1 MSKRITD
8 SQLLGELGET
18 AIKKLVLEMQFIYDP
33 RGRLEAGTDG
43 IIELRDPRSG
53 TPLGKLLG
61 VQVKATKDGQY
72 VRESDRSFEYLLR
85 PDDLKYWRGSN
96 IPVIIVVW
104 REIDGSAYWKDV
116 TDCVRGEER
125 RLKFSKEGDV
135 FDARC
140 VDRIGALTIDRRTPG
155 VYLPPLNQG
164 EEAIINLLR
173 IKLPDEVF
181 LASSPFGS
189 GRDAI
194 PELVKHDNT
203 RFDWVIRKR
212 RFVSFFDPKDYATRA
227 IVDLD
232 QVDAV
237 DTKLFA
243 LNDDLDDTND
253 VIDLL
258 RRTVERQTSGQLS
271 YLRKDRLFHFRA
283 TEINKSRSYRYV
295 ANVNETSARVVSAYA
310 NKKYPKGQGY
320 VRHHAANFRFERL
333 ADEWFLVVD
342 PTFYFTKD
350 GFQPHRFPE
359 ALLAGK
365 KRLERNAA
373 VRGQVMMWQ
382 HLLVESGKSE
392 AGLFDNDKPEPILGF
407 EALPLIQLSQAVPE
421 SSWTR
426 SDPRAKEME
435 SRDLFE
441 EGSPA

>member
-1 MSKRITD
+1 MAKRITD
-8 SQLLGELGET
+8 SQILGELGET

-43 IIELRDPRSG
+43 IIELRDAKSG
-53 TPLGKLLG
+53 APLGKLLG
-61 VQVKATKDGQY
+61 VQVKATGSGQY
-72 VRESDRSFEYLLR
+72 IRETDRSFEYLLK
-85 PDDLKYWRGSN
+85 PADLKYWYSSN

-104 REIDGSAYWKDV
+104 RQSDGTAYWKDV

-125 RLKFSKEGDV
+125 RLKFVKDADV

-140 VDRIGALTIDRRTPG
+140 ADRIGNLIIDRRTPG

-173 IKLPDEVF
+173 IKLPDKIF

-194 PELVKHDNT
+194 PELVKHVDT

-212 RFVSFFDPKDYATRA
+212 RFVSFFDPRDYATRA

-232 QVDAV
+232 QVDPI

-243 LNDDLDDTND
+243 FNDDLDDTNAA
-253 VIDLL
+253 IDLL

-271 YLRKDRLFHFRA
+271 YLRKERLFHFRA
-283 TEINKSRSYRYV
+283 TEISKSRSYKYL
-295 ANVNETSARVVSAYA
+295 ASVNETSAKVVSAYA
-310 NKKYPKGQGY
+310 NKKNPRGQGY
-320 VRHHAANFRFERL
+320 VRHHAGSFRFERL
-333 ADEWFLVVD
+333 ADEWFLIVD

-359 ALLAGK
+359 ALLGGK
-365 KRLERNAA
+365 
-373 VRGQVMMWQ
+373 
-382 HLLVESGKSE
+382 
-392 AGLFDNDKPEPILGF
+392 
-407 EALPLIQLSQAVPE
+407 
-421 SSWTR
+421 
-426 SDPRAKEME
+426 
-435 SRDLFE
+435 
-441 EGSPA
+441 